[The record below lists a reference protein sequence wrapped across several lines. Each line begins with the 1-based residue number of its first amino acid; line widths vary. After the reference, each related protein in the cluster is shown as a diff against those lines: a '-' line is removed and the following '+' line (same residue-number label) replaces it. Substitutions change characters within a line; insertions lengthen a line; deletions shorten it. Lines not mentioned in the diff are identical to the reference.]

1 MSTRTD
7 QKKDRRSMVMRRTVP
22 PWVWLVAI
30 YVVSV
35 AVHFVSMRRAAEFP
49 LLATDEVQYI
59 SVGENLRLGH
69 GFTTRGEFHT
79 GLPPIYPL
87 FVAFTHSLGSDARAS
102 ALFFSCVVIC
112 LVVFPAY
119 GLARH
124 IDLDRRSAYLL
135 AAAAA
140 FLPHTLFAGM
150 YMTETINYPF
160 FIAAFWA
167 FARWLEQPTTQRALI
182 AGALLSAMLLTKIA
196 AWSFAVAVLATVLI
210 LTIAPGRGRRRP
222 GLSALW
228 ILALV
233 ALTQFAW
240 LAFKDAH
247 GASPLGVYG
256 VEFQER
262 GLSKLSTKLMGVFL
276 GDFLLAPGL
285 LTAVPLFL
293 WFRRNGRQRFALAVL
308 LATTLS
314 FQIAIHGVLEAGMM
328 GFVKERLVLYSI
340 LIMAIFAVKGMED
353 LGTASLLTKF
363 AFVAVPLVLLW
374 MVSLYAFPYNPVID
388 IPWASAIGS
397 FAWNGVATFTK
408 RHMLILTAVTIIIGG
423 SAVAFL
429 VGRRTQT

>member
-1 MSTRTD
+1 
-7 QKKDRRSMVMRRTVP
+7 MVMRRPTP

-119 GLARH
+119 GLALH
-124 IDLDRRSAYLL
+124 IGLGRRSAYLL
-135 AAAAA
+135 AAAAS
-140 FLPHTLFAGM
+140 FLPHTLLAGM
-150 YMTETINYPF
+150 YMTETINYPL

-196 AWSFAVAVLATVLI
+196 AWTFAAAVLTTVLI
-210 LTIAPGRGRRRP
+210 LALTPGRGQRP

-228 ILALV
+228 ILAIV

-240 LAFKDAH
+240 LAFKHAH

-262 GLSKLSTKLMGVFL
+262 GLGKLSVQLM
-276 GDFLLAPGL
+276 A
-285 LTAVPLFL
+285 
-293 WFRRNGRQRFALAVL
+293 
-308 LATTLS
+308 
-314 FQIAIHGVLEAGMM
+314 GVLC
-328 GFVKERLVLYSI
+328 
-340 LIMAIFAVKGMED
+340 
-353 LGTASLLTKF
+353 
-363 AFVAVPLVLLW
+363 
-374 MVSLYAFPYNPVID
+374 
-388 IPWASAIGS
+388 
-397 FAWNGVATFTK
+397 
-408 RHMLILTAVTIIIGG
+408 
-423 SAVAFL
+423 
-429 VGRRTQT
+429 